1 MKDENPLPLWLLFL
15 AVVSLSFSVKLFL
28 FWELWGCTP

>member
-15 AVVSLSFSVKLFL
+15 AVVSLSISVKLFL
-28 FWELWGCTP
+28 MQEYWGCIL